1 MCLRKCLPQ
10 CLFKLLSHTTNM
22 TTPHLQAAK
31 QLVWQF
37 LQALPA
43 NGASSDTVTSAAPA
57 LSQYLTA
64 DCDIEVFHPIN
75 RCVNPSDF
83 NAKFWQ
89 PLLAAMPNLERR
101 TDLFFAG
108 DFDGRFCGG
117 AGTWVTAHGYLCG
130 TMVNDWLG
138 IPATGD
144 TVYVR
149 MGEFYRVENNK
160 ITHARILL
168 DLVDVMR
175 QAGYAVLP
183 KSNGVDLLVPG
194 PQTNDG
200 LLHAPQLASESQ
212 ASMDSFDRMAGGL
225 ASFNKDDKTDLKRM
239 GMHAHWHKD
248 MMWYGPCGIGTS
260 RQVEGFQ
267 KHHQKP
273 FLHAFP
279 DRKGGNHIARI
290 AEGHYIGSTG
300 WPSVHATHTGDYLG
314 AAAIN
319 APIHMRVADWWRR
332 ENDTLRENWVMIDL
346 PDLLLQMGV
355 DVFARLREQVKAK
368 P

>member
-1 MCLRKCLPQ
+1 
-10 CLFKLLSHTTNM
+10 M
-22 TTPHLQAAK
+22 TQPTQQPKPAANIQAAK
-31 QLVWQF
+31 ELVWRMMQT
-37 LQALPA
+37 LPSNGNQAPTAAQASPHVNAYFSNDCVQHTFHPMNELS
-43 NGASSDTVTSAAPA
+43 GASAIA
-57 LSQYLTA
+57 Q
-64 DCDIEVFHPIN
+64 
-75 RCVNPSDF
+75 
-83 NAKFWQ
+83 KFWQ
-89 PLLAAMPNLERR
+89 PLLHAMPNLERR

-144 TVYVR
+144 TIYVR
-149 MGEFYRVENNK
+149 IGEFYRVENGK
-160 ITHARILL
+160 IVDARVLL

-175 QAGYAVLP
+175 QAGFAVLP
-183 KSNGVDLLVPG
+183 KSSGLDLLVPG
-194 PQTNDG
+194 PQTHDG
-200 LLHAPQLASESQ
+200 LLHAPQSPNESQ
-212 ASMDSFDRMAGGL
+212 ASMASLDRMIGGL
-225 ASFNKDDKTDLKRM
+225 KSFNQKELKSM
-239 GMHAHWHKD
+239 GMEDFWHKD

-260 RQVEGFQ
+260 RQVAGFQ

-279 DRKGGNHIARI
+279 DRQGGNHIARI
-290 AEGHYIGSTG
+290 SEGHYIASTG
-300 WPSVHATHTGDYLG
+300 WPSVHATHKGDYLG

-332 ENDTLRENWVMIDL
+332 EGEVLRENWVMIDL

-355 DVFARLREQVKAK
+355 DVFARMEAQKAERGTA
-368 P
+368 